1 MIHGTSD
8 HDLRCAYLKR
18 YEALKQEREP
28 WIQVWRDLA
37 DNFAPM
43 LSRFDNER
51 QKKAVQRN
59 RLLNSSPVRDG
70 RVLAAGMMT
79 SVTSP
84 ARKWFKLSK
93 PFSFLTEQPRVRE
106 WLEDVENGLFQ
117 IFARSNLYSAL
128 SACYRECGVFGT
140 HAFFVEEDEKDVVRA
155 YTLPIGSYCLASSER
170 RAVDTL
176 YRDVWLTTAQMVE
189 RFGFDA
195 CSSHVRNLWEQGDR
209 DTLHNVIHVIEPAKG
224 SPKSGVLVD
233 GDYRKKPFESVWFE
247 KNAVAEGFLRR
258 SGYYEFPVMAP
269 RWSVI
274 DNDAYG
280 SDSPGMISLGDA
292 KLLQVIEA
300 ASAKMMEN
308 GATPALLASAALRNQ
323 KISMRPAEVTYGDST
338 NGAPIAAP
346 LHETPPH
353 WISILQ
359 NKCREIEDKI
369 ASSFFVDLFLGLS
382 ESDRRQI
389 TAEEIRARQQEK
401 MLQLGPVL
409 ERLNDELLDPLIDRV
424 FAIAYRKG
432 FLPPAPPELQ
442 AESIRVEYLSVLTQ
456 AQKTIGVSAV
466 QTFISS
472 VGNLSQIKP
481 EILDKVNWDQ
491 VVDDL
496 AEMYGVPPR
505 ELADSDDVQRIREAR
520 AQQMAMQ
527 QQLAAQTEQANQV
540 KALSQAQTEKPS
552 ALTELL
558 NASGPYAASQ
568 V

>member
-1 MIHGTSD
+1 MTPGMSD

-28 WIQVWRDLA
+28 WIHLWRELA
-37 DNFAPM
+37 ENFAPM

-51 QKKAVQRN
+51 QKKTVQRN

-70 RVLAAGMMT
+70 RILAAGMMT
-79 SVTSP
+79 SITSP
-84 ARKWFKLSK
+84 ARKWFKLSN
-93 PFSFLTEQPRVRE
+93 PLSFEDAESYDARA
-106 WLEDVENGLFQ
+106 WLDDIENGLFQ
-117 IFARSNLYSAL
+117 IFAKSNIYSAL
-128 SACYRECGVFGT
+128 SASYRETGVFGI
-140 HAFFVEEDEKDVVRA
+140 HAFFVEEDEKDLVRA
-155 YTLPIGSYCLASSER
+155 YTLPIGSYCLASSDR
-170 RAVDTL
+170 RVVDTL
-176 YRDVWLTTAQMVE
+176 YRDVWLTTAQIVA
-189 RFGFDA
+189 RFGVDA
-195 CSSHVRNLWEQGDR
+195 CSVHVRNLWEAGDR
-209 DTLHNVIHVIEPAKG
+209 DTLHRVIHVIEPNRNWKQ
-224 SPKSGVLVD
+224 SR
-233 GDYRKKPFESVWFE
+233 GDYRAKPYDSVWFE
-247 KNAVAEGFLRR
+247 ANASAEGFLRK

-269 RWSVI
+269 RWQVI
-274 DNDAYG
+274 DNDTYG
-280 SDSPGMISLGDA
+280 SDSPGMMSLGDA

-300 ASAKMMEN
+300 SSAKMMEN
-308 GATPALLASAALRNQ
+308 GAEPALLASAALRNQ

-359 NKCREIEDKI
+359 EKIKNIEEKI
-369 ASSFFVDLFLGLS
+369 SSAFFVDLFLALS
-382 ESDRRQI
+382 ESDRREM
-389 TAEEIRARQQEK
+389 TAEEVRARQQEK

-424 FAIAYRKG
+424 FAIAYRRG
-432 FLPPAPPELQ
+432 VLPKAPP
-442 AESIRVEYLSVLTQ
+442 SIAGKNVRVEYLSILTQ
-456 AQKTIGVSAV
+456 AQKTVGVSSV
-466 QTFISS
+466 QAWLSS
-472 VGNLSQIKP
+472 VGNLSQLRP
-481 EILDKVNWDQ
+481 DILDKVNWDQ

-505 ELADSDDVQRIREAR
+505 ELADSDEVERIREAR

-540 KALSQAQTEKPS
+540 KSLAQAQTEKPS

>member
-1 MIHGTSD
+1 MTPGVSD
-8 HDLRCAYLKR
+8 HDLRCSYLKR

-28 WIQVWRDLA
+28 WVRLWRELA

-51 QKKAVQRN
+51 QKKSVQRN

-70 RVLAAGMMT
+70 RILAAGMMT
-79 SVTSP
+79 SITSP
-84 ARKWFKLSK
+84 ARKWFKLSE
-93 PFSFLTEQPRVRE
+93 PFAFKESYEVRG
-106 WLEDVENGLFQ
+106 WLDDIENGLFQ
-117 IFARSNLYSAL
+117 IFAKSNIYSAL
-128 SACYRECGVFGT
+128 SSSYRETGVFGI
-140 HAFFVEEDEKDVVRA
+140 HAFFVEEDEKDLVRA

-170 RAVDTL
+170 RVIDTL
-176 YRDVWLTTAQMVE
+176 YRDVWLTTAQIVD
-189 RFGFDA
+189 RFGLDA
-195 CSSHVRNLWEQGDR
+195 CSTHVRNLWEQGDR
-209 DTLHNVIHVIEPAKG
+209 DTQHRIIHVIEPNKRW
-224 SPKSGVLVD
+224 SQEK
-233 GDYRKKPFESVWFE
+233 GDYRAKPYDSVWFE
-247 KNAVAEGFLRR
+247 ANSIAEGFLRK

-269 RWSVI
+269 RWAVV
-274 DNDAYG
+274 DNDVYG

-300 ASAKMMEN
+300 SSAKMMEN
-308 GATPALLASAALRNQ
+308 GAEPALLASAALRNQ
-323 KISMRPAEVTYGDST
+323 KISMRPAEITYGDST

-359 NKCREIEDKI
+359 EKIKNIEEKV
-369 ASSFFVDLFLGLS
+369 SSAFFVDLFLALS
-382 ESDRRQI
+382 ESDRREM
-389 TAEEIRARQQEK
+389 TAEEVRARQQEK

-424 FAIAYRKG
+424 FAIAYRRG
-432 FLPPAPPELQ
+432 VLPKAPPEIAGQ
-442 AESIRVEYLSVLTQ
+442 NVRIEYLSILTQ
-456 AQKTIGVSAV
+456 AQKTVGVSSV
-466 QTFISS
+466 QAWLSS
-472 VGNLSQIKP
+472 LMNLSQTHP
-481 EILDKVNWDQ
+481 DVLDKVNWDQ
-491 VVDDL
+491 VVEDL

-505 ELADSDDVQRIREAR
+505 ELADSDKVERIREAR

-540 KALSQAQTEKPS
+540 KTLADAQTEKPS